1 MSEQKENT
9 NEASSDKSTLQ
20 LSLPLDVVQYLD
32 AQAAQRGLSRDEV
45 IQEMLTRAVQEKE
58 AQLAAE
64 RLKP

>member
-20 LSLPLDVVQYLD
+20 LRLPLDVVQYLD

-45 IQEMLTRAVQEKE
+45 IQEMLTRAVEEKE

-64 RLKP
+64 RLNP